1 MRKYQR
7 AILRARA
14 EKLKSKPSTY
24 VREQWTKFQLSFRDS
39 KTVAI
44 NKARG
49 TRKKRNWK
57 ERISFAL
64 AKLREGVTA

>member
-7 AILRARA
+7 AILKARA
-14 EKLKSKPSTY
+14 EKQKCKSSKY
-24 VREQWTKFQLSFRDS
+24 VHDEWIKYQLSFRDS

-49 TRKKRNWK
+49 TRKKKNWK
-57 ERISFAL
+57 EHASFML
-64 AKLREGVTA
+64 QRLRSGVA

>member
-14 EKLKSKPSTY
+14 EKLKCKPSNY
-24 VREQWTKFQLSFRDS
+24 VRQEWTKYLLQFTDA

-49 TRKKRNWK
+49 TRKKKNWK
-57 ERISFAL
+57 EHISFAMAKL
-64 AKLREGVTA
+64 AKGVA

>member
-1 MRKYQR
+1 MRKYKR

-14 EKLKSKPSTY
+14 EKLKCKPSKY
-24 VREQWTKFQLSFRDS
+24 VREEWTKYLLQFTDA

-49 TRKKRNWK
+49 TRKQKNWK
-57 ERISFAL
+57 EQISFAL
-64 AKLREGVTA
+64 QKLKAGVA